1 MVWNT
6 FILVVNPQRTQ
17 ANSVADLT
25 KALKAKEGKALYG
38 ITNSGA
44 QLMGELY
51 KAMSGV
57 EAQGVNFRGT
67 VDGVNALIAGEIDF
81 VFADVGAALVLMR
94 DGRIKA
100 LAISSKRRPV
110 VVPNVPT
117 MAESGFPEFDI
128 DGFFGAYAPA
138 GTPPDI
144 RGKLNG
150 WINQLGGSEEIKSAL
165 AVVGAETFAPMTS
178 EQMDALLRERRAL
191 WGKLVGVAKIQ
202 PQ

>member
-1 MVWNT
+1 M
-6 FILVVNPQRTQ
+6 I
-17 ANSVADLT
+17 
-25 KALKAKEGKALYG
+25 
-38 ITNSGA
+38 
-44 QLMGELY
+44 
-51 KAMSGV
+51 

-81 VFADVGAALVLMR
+81 VFADVGAALVPIR

-110 VVPNVPT
+110 VLPNVAT
-117 MAESGFPEFDI
+117 MTESGFPEFDI

-138 GTPPDI
+138 GTPPDV
-144 RGKLNG
+144 RSKLNG
-150 WINQLGGSEEIKSAL
+150 WINQLGSSEEIKSAL
-165 AVVGAETFAPMTS
+165 AVVGAETFAPVTF

-191 WGKLVGVAKIQ
+191 WGKMVGIAKIQ